1 MFLDIRGK
9 MISNMSERKASSSSP
24 NNNTLKLAMWLYVSW
39 HGPPRL
45 HSYRTLLLI
54 YSWCRNRLTA
64 KLKIRPDSLL
74 VATIY
79 VGKKSFKKGEHSGTP
94 GTPRW
99 AHPTD
104 ASQDPVLASLLRYE
118 GEVFMLQ
125 QRGVSGIHHPKAQQ
139 LVIGVRIHKHFIAA
153 NAVGLSASRF
163 VSCGFTSLSFAKSEN
178 VTLLQTLF
186 CEVIRS
192 VCVCVCVCYKGER
205 GQATQSHNFVAFLAF
220 DSFLLLQYTP
230 HWRPALLGSKK

>member
-153 NAVGLSASRF
+153 NAVGLSASRLYLVVLHLFHLQRVKTSHCCRHCF
-163 VSCGFTSLSFAKSEN
+163 VRWSA
-178 VTLLQTLF
+178 
-186 CEVIRS
+186 
-192 VCVCVCVCYKGER
+192 VCVCVCACVTKGREDK
-205 GQATQSHNFVAFLAF
+205 QPNPII
-220 DSFLLLQYTP
+220 LL
-230 HWRPALLGSKK
+230 HS

>member
-118 GEVFMLQ
+118 GEVFMLK
-125 QRGVSGIHHPKAQQ
+125 QRGVFGYSSSKSPTTRHWGPHTQTLYSGKRGGLIS
-139 LVIGVRIHKHFIAA
+139 IA
-153 NAVGLSASRF
+153 F

-192 VCVCVCVCYKGER
+192 VCVRVLQRGER
-205 GQATQSHNFVAFLAF
+205 TSN
-220 DSFLLLQYTP
+220 P
-230 HWRPALLGSKK
+230 IP